1 MSLVVCPCCAG
12 EGLVD
17 EVDDPPLTY
26 MERKVFKAI
35 MLIRLPHTNAE
46 TY

>member
-1 MSLVVCPCCAG
+1 MNKDHDETRTPAEELAVAI
-12 EGLVD
+12 VD
-17 EVDDPPLTY
+17 
-26 MERKVFKAI
+26 I